1 MNYSAL
7 IQNRKSVREFTDQ
20 QVRVPLLKEI
30 EEYYVN
36 NARRLLPELP
46 TDALLLGTD
55 TRAFL
60 EGAAGYNEFLVGAPQ
75 YLVLLTAPHTLAY
88 LNAGYIMEDLVL
100 KLQDMGLDSCYVTFA
115 DGEHVKKALGIASAM
130 EVAAILAFGYGK
142 KTVKRMRLNIRTM
155 SDVDIKAKYRY
166 MEPKR
171 SIRELTYV
179 DFWGN
184 SDNLERYIGFYEDM
198 LWESLHAASL
208 APSYLN
214 RQAYGFLLHNGCIS
228 LISRPDSYN
237 IPIDGDLSL
246 GIALLHFTAVAE
258 QWAGKLN
265 WRFGGPAEGLRLPE
279 GHKLIATT
287 SL

>member
-1 MNYSAL
+1 
-7 IQNRKSVREFTDQ
+7 
-20 QVRVPLLKEI
+20 
-30 EEYYVN
+30 
-36 NARRLLPELP
+36 
-46 TDALLLGTD
+46 
-55 TRAFL
+55 
-60 EGAAGYNEFLVGAPQ
+60 
-75 YLVLLTAPHTLAY
+75 
-88 LNAGYIMEDLVL
+88 
-100 KLQDMGLDSCYVTFA
+100 
-115 DGEHVKKALGIASAM
+115 
-130 EVAAILAFGYGK
+130 
-142 KTVKRMRLNIRTM
+142 M

-279 GHKLIATT
+279 GHKLIATA